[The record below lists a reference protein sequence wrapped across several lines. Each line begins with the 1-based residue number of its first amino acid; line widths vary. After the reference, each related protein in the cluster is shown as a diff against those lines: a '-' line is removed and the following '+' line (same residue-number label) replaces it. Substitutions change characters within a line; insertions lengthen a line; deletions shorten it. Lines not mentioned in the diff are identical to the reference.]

1 MGQNKNAI
9 TLRQTAKDCMKDG
22 RQTEAFLHLSHALK
36 LDEGNVEILSE
47 RSKCCIEN
55 LQYHFALEDAKRI
68 LELSPDSWLGHV
80 RLAEIYLATANYE
93 EALGCYQTGFQCL
106 DSDKVHCKSQ
116 MDRCRRELALDTRSH
131 MQLPWVGSALG
142 IILSSMFLVLDYLAQ
157 GSESYLAHPLL
168 KVGVCGAAATI
179 GYWSGRLYREYT
191 VRLRKQILEPPL
203 DLLAD
208 LSLLDKP
215 HAD

>member
-1 MGQNKNAI
+1 M
-9 TLRQTAKDCMKDG
+9 TLRQTARECLKDG

-55 LQYHFALEDAKRI
+55 LQYHFALEDAKKI

-80 RLAEIYLATANYE
+80 RLAEIYLATANYQ
-93 EALGCYQTGFQCL
+93 EALGCYQMGFQCL
-106 DSDKVHCKSQ
+106 DSDKIHCKTQ
-116 MDRCRRELALDTRSH
+116 MDRCKRELALDTKTH
-131 MQLPWVGSALG
+131 TQLPWVGSALG
-142 IILSSMFLVLDYLAQ
+142 IIVSSMFLVLDYLAH
-157 GSESYLAHPLL
+157 GIESYLAHPLL
-168 KVGVCGAAATI
+168 KVGVCGAAACA
-179 GYWSGRLYREYT
+179 GYLCGRLYREYT
-191 VRLRKQILEPPL
+191 VRLRKQMLEPPL

-208 LSLLDKP
+208 FGLFEKP

>member
-1 MGQNKNAI
+1 MGQNKNAM

-55 LQYHFALEDAKRI
+55 LQYHFALEDANKI

-93 EALGCYQTGFQCL
+93 EALGR
-106 DSDKVHCKSQ
+106 SDFTFLKIFLKPNIARLLC
-116 MDRCRRELALDTRSH
+116 CRV
-131 MQLPWVGSALG
+131 PV
-142 IILSSMFLVLDYLAQ
+142 
-157 GSESYLAHPLL
+157 
-168 KVGVCGAAATI
+168 
-179 GYWSGRLYREYT
+179 SG
-191 VRLRKQILEPPL
+191 Q
-203 DLLAD
+203 
-208 LSLLDKP
+208 
-215 HAD
+215 

>member
-1 MGQNKNAI
+1 MGQNKNAM
-9 TLRQTAKDCMKDG
+9 TLRQTAKDCIKDG

-55 LQYHFALEDAKRI
+55 LQYHFALEDAKKI

-80 RLAEIYLATANYE
+80 RLAEIYLSTSNHE
-93 EALGCYQTGFQCL
+93 EALGCYQTGFQCM
-106 DSDKVHCKSQ
+106 DSDKVHCKTQ
-116 MDRCRRELALDTRSH
+116 MDRCKREMAIDSRTH

-142 IILSSMFLVLDYLAQ
+142 IIVSSMFLVLDYLAH
-157 GSESYLAHPLL
+157 GSESYLAHPIL
-168 KVGVCGAAATI
+168 KVGVCGAAATA
-179 GYWSGRLYREYT
+179 GYWSAKLYREYT
-191 VRLRKQILEPPL
+191 LRLRKQMLEPPL

-208 LSLLDKP
+208 FSLLDKP
-215 HAD
+215 HKD